1 MIKLLFSAL
10 LSVILL
16 FLSSCITGN
25 LQKGIDAYSNGSYQ
39 LALEKITPLANDEN
53 ASAQYL
59 LGTLHYHG
67 QGTSKNFEEAVKWF
81 TLAAE
86 KGNAKAQVSLAT
98 MYLTGEGTSPNH
110 KEAYR
115 LLKLAADQGNALG
128 QAKLGL
134 IYMEGK
140 GIYQDVVLAH
150 MWLSLA
156 IDHGEEDAVPVR
168 DEIES
173 RMTTLQI
180 GSAKELTQ
188 DWKPISKYHP

>member
-1 MIKLLFSAL
+1 
-10 LSVILL
+10 
-16 FLSSCITGN
+16 
-25 LQKGIDAYSNGSYQ
+25 
-39 LALEKITPLANDEN
+39 
-53 ASAQYL
+53 
-59 LGTLHYHG
+59 
-67 QGTSKNFEEAVKWF
+67 
-81 TLAAE
+81 
-86 KGNAKAQVSLAT
+86 